1 MFDQFKMYKFGDRGI
16 LVIYN
21 KQRVYVL
28 NQIDYQDY
36 SLPEISTIIHLEQ
49 LPQNG
54 EFFAAEFMKGLTHY
68 RLNQNNKKIEI
79 VKRYDA

>member
-28 NQIDYQDY
+28 NQIDY
-36 SLPEISTIIHLEQ
+36 
-49 LPQNG
+49 
-54 EFFAAEFMKGLTHY
+54 
-68 RLNQNNKKIEI
+68 
-79 VKRYDA
+79 